1 MLENAEHFELLTK
14 HIPSYLTLVEQ
25 EKLVKCLEENFP
37 NSDKANV
44 VYIELEDTSHF
55 YQGDLLFEIPFP
67 ELNLENGQFEIN
79 FLTGCVL
86 SNTCDIA
93 PENKRIEEPL
103 ITIAPVIP
111 LDEYVKG
118 LDQSGINLD
127 RIKNFVS
134 DLKSNRITNLL
145 YFPKIEKDGLELHPE
160 SFVRFDY
167 PVALPASFISK
178 LGKEYGGDRIV
189 SLSNYGF
196 YLLIFKLSIHY
207 CRLREGVFRNN

>member
-79 FLTGCVL
+79 F
-86 SNTCDIA
+86 
-93 PENKRIEEPL
+93 
-103 ITIAPVIP
+103 
-111 LDEYVKG
+111 
-118 LDQSGINLD
+118 
-127 RIKNFVS
+127 
-134 DLKSNRITNLL
+134 
-145 YFPKIEKDGLELHPE
+145 
-160 SFVRFDY
+160 
-167 PVALPASFISK
+167 
-178 LGKEYGGDRIV
+178 
-189 SLSNYGF
+189 
-196 YLLIFKLSIHY
+196 
-207 CRLREGVFRNN
+207 